1 VQKAV
6 ETGAQGQPLAASPG
20 YLGTLKNNG
29 VSIAPYHDFDAKVD
43 PTLKT
48 EVEALKQQIIA
59 GTVKVQSAN
68 APQ

>member
-1 VQKAV
+1 MDQAVQ
-6 ETGAQGQPLAASPG
+6 TGAKGQPLAADPG

-29 VSIAPYHDFDAKVD
+29 VSIAPYHDFDSKVD

-48 EVEALKQQIIA
+48 EVDQLKQQIVA
-59 GTVKVQSAN
+59 GTVKVESAN